1 MCSWPGGAP
10 QPHAH
15 GSGDQT
21 HPDRPG
27 PPPTPCTWCPLPWVG
42 RQALSHGFGGGTTG
56 LSLLPSKLLR
66 TFWREGGRGGPVLR
80 AGERAGPGSGC
91 SASLVA
97 LRDQAPR
104 PRVAA
109 LCAVAR
115 ALGVL
120 GLPLQHPPRGGWAFP
135 TSGGAVRGRERPQ
148 QRSGFLGHT
157 PQATLGPLGRVVL
170 GGCWHL
176 GGRGRDSR
184 HPLRPLCSEMS
195 SPEPSGRDG
204 LLREEPCPARWQ
216 VGTL

>member
-1 MCSWPGGAP
+1 MLLAWGSPTAPCTWFGGPDSPRQARASAHPLYLVPPPLGGAP
-10 QPHAH
+10 GTESWLWWGNHRPLPPPLQAAEDILE
-15 GSGDQT
+15 GGRER
-21 HPDRPG
+21 RPG
-27 PPPTPCTWCPLPWVG
+27 PEGWGAG
-42 RQALSHGFGGGTTG
+42 R
-56 LSLLPSKLLR
+56 PRLR
-66 TFWREGGRGGPVLR
+66 
-80 AGERAGPGSGC
+80 C

-176 GGRGRDSR
+176 GDRGRDSR